1 MMRGPRLGPDSD
13 GWGPVVQSRRLGSW
27 PWSQIWPWMIGIA
40 AVLVFVLP
48 WSLMWVGHCV
58 DYVLGQG
65 ESYCESGPVIG
76 EPAAT
81 IVAAIS
87 ALLIAYFLFRIV
99 RILIQRIRNRPT
111 RPPARGSW

>member
-1 MMRGPRLGPDSD
+1 MHT
-13 GWGPVVQSRRLGSW
+13 RRTGSW
-27 PWSQIWPWMIGIA
+27 PWTQLWPWAVGIA

-65 ESYCESGPVIG
+65 ESDCESGPAIG

-81 IVAAIS
+81 TVAVIS
-87 ALLIAYFLFRIV
+87 AVLIVFCLFRIV
-99 RILIQRIRNRPT
+99 RILIQRIRNRQT
-111 RPPARGSW
+111 RPPARDKLVNPAGSKDPRLQ